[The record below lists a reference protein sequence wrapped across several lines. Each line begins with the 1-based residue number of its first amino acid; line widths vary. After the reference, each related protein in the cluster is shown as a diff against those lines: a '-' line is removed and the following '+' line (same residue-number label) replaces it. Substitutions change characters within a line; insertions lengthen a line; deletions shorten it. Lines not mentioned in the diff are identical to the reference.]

1 MSAWLSIVL
10 AGSLLHGFST
20 VAAVADGPKITVPL
34 KEYVSVFEAP
44 REPGQRGVRAIHV
57 SEYYGKVAV
66 GKPPQ
71 YFDVVFDTGSGN
83 IVLPTVKCQEEACQ
97 KHRQY
102 QSRASTSAVQIAFED
117 GTPLQAG
124 QEYDR
129 DTTTIT
135 YGTGKLTGEYIR
147 DDLCMNGE
155 QAAQACSK
163 VDFLGVT
170 QESRFPF
177 IELPFDGIFGLGLA
191 GLSAGANFN
200 FVSRL
205 RSGNSTIPEPVFAF
219 FLRRLDAEE
228 DSEVTFGGFQQER
241 LQGGLTWLPMPK
253 DEADDKGY
261 WLVTMRDIHVGGK
274 PLRLCDDFSQNPRCQ
289 VAMDTGTSLMMAPAF
304 QVSPVLAAIGLAD
317 DCSNAESLPTLKF
330 ILDTVAGGTF
340 ELELGP
346 SEYMERS
353 ESGCATAFQAIEL
366 PPNLGSMWVVGQTAL
381 RKYYTVYDAQRW
393 QVGIGLARHVAARRE
408 VPTTAAPVP
417 AAAENE
423 RCMDDNQ
430 HMSFSHLPG
439 CKSFR
444 DMGYCTRFVPLARHY
459 CRLSCEL
466 CTAGGSQVVAAAQA
480 SVDNDPVVV
489 RGDGMSI
496 TRQDRKWLGKEKK
509 SSGWRLS

>member
-1 MSAWLSIVL
+1 MWISLALVL
-10 AGSLLHGFST
+10 SLLPGSST
-20 VAAVADGPKITVPL
+20 VGAVAYGAKITVPL

-83 IVLPTVKCQEEACQ
+83 IVLPTIKCREEACQ
-97 KHRQY
+97 KHRQF
-102 QSRASTSAVQIAFED
+102 QSKASTSAVQIAFED

-124 QEYDR
+124 GDEYDR

-147 DDLCMNGE
+147 DDLCMDGE
-155 QAAQACSK
+155 QATQACSK

-191 GLSAGANFN
+191 GLSAGVNFN
-200 FVSRL
+200 FVTRL

-219 FLRRLDAEE
+219 FLRKLDADE
-228 DSEVTFGGFQQER
+228 DSEVTFGGFRQER
-241 LQGGLTWLPMPK
+241 LQGGLTWLPMPR

-317 DCSNAESLPTLKF
+317 DCSNADSLPTLKF

-381 RKYYTVYDAQRW
+381 RKYYTVYDAKRW
-393 QVGIGLARHVAARRE
+393 QVGVGLARHAATRRE
-408 VPTTAAPVP
+408 AAPPP
-417 AAAENE
+417 APAPLATENE
-423 RCMDDNQ
+423 RCLDDNQ

-439 CKSFR
+439 CKSFK
-444 DMGYCTRFVPLARHY
+444 DMGYCTRFAPLARHY

-466 CTAGGSQVVAAAQA
+466 CTLSGGAPVAATQRTQ
-480 SVDNDPVVV
+480 DDDPVVV

-496 TRQDRKWLGKEKK
+496 TRQARKSLGKEKRP
-509 SSGWRLS
+509 SGWRLS